1 MAQAAKTE
9 KGVRVHKPVG
19 TDVSTAR
26 RVSRLRRHNRLRK
39 RVGGTPER
47 PRLVVK
53 RSSRHI
59 HVQVIDDTVGRTL
72 ASASTMDASLKGVE
86 GDKSALARQV
96 GALVAER
103 AKAVGIAAVVFD
115 RGGNRY
121 AGRIAAL
128 ADGARQG
135 GLDF

>member
-1 MAQAAKTE
+1 
-9 KGVRVHKPVG
+9 
-19 TDVSTAR
+19 
-26 RVSRLRRHNRLRK
+26 
-39 RVGGTPER
+39 
-47 PRLVVK
+47 VVK

-59 HVQVIDDTVGRTL
+59 HVQLVDDTAGHTL
-72 ASASTMDASLKGVE
+72 ASASTMEADLRGAE

-96 GALVAER
+96 GTLIADR
-103 AKAVGIAAVVFD
+103 AKAAGVSTVVFD

-128 ADGARQG
+128 ADGAREA